1 VRFRIHNLK
10 RKNFEIYFEK
20 GQYHNVSTHK
30 NELHNIKQS
39 TTNFVG
45 RETLIV
51 NLLSEM
57 QKTAIT
63 NGSCLINIHGAKS
76 SGKSVFIEELAR
88 ILLER
93 G

>member
-1 VRFRIHNLK
+1 
-10 RKNFEIYFEK
+10 
-20 GQYHNVSTHK
+20 
-30 NELHNIKQS
+30 
-39 TTNFVG
+39 
-45 RETLIV
+45 V